1 MKRNNTA
8 AASARSAASHSK
20 GIRRL
25 LGLDGGAK
33 NEMAVVRVA
42 VQDAGMIGV
51 LVKSAPFETQF
62 TGEPRV
68 AEPFENWTVPVGP
81 TSELLVVEITAVS
94 VTMPP
99 EATLAGAAV
108 TVVVV
113 VACVIV
119 TESEFEV
126 FEEVKLLLAS
136 AAYVAVMVCGPT
148 GSCTGWSSIK
158 PRLFKRA
165 TFVAP

>member
-1 MKRNNTA
+1 M
-8 AASARSAASHSK
+8 
-20 GIRRL
+20 
-25 LGLDGGAK
+25 GLDGGAK

-42 VQDAGMIGV
+42 VQDAGVIGV

-62 TGEPRV
+62 TGEPSV

-81 TSELLVVEITAVS
+81 TAELLVVEIKAVS

-119 TESEFEV
+119 TESV
-126 FEEVKLLLAS
+126 FDVPEL
-136 AAYVAVMVCGPT
+136 
-148 GSCTGWSSIK
+148 
-158 PRLFKRA
+158 
-165 TFVAP
+165 